1 MVWVIMTDYLQRELA
16 GPVTRALEALPVV
29 VVTGARQTGKTTF
42 LREEALFRG
51 RRYLSLDDFAT
62 LEAARRDPLA
72 LLEAEE
78 PLTIDEAQRC
88 PELLVAVKQV
98 VDRRRIPGR
107 FILSGSA
114 NFALLKGVSETL
126 AGRALYLTLHPFTR
140 REAMRALGA
149 PPFLLTLL
157 ATGKLPK
164 VDRVRP
170 IREEEVLDGG
180 LPPVAL
186 REVEDRGPWFTG
198 YEQTYLERDLRQLS
212 QVADLVSF
220 RNLLRL
226 AALRTAQVLN
236 HSELARDAKLPVST
250 VTRHLGLLETSFVL
264 ARLAPYLRNRATRL
278 IKSPKLFVS
287 DSGLA
292 GHLTGVSDLRAQAD
306 EPLRGA
312 LFETYVHQNL
322 AGILQA
328 HDPRAEL
335 AFWNVQG
342 RHEVDFVVTSGRR
355 SLAIEVKAAARFAER
370 DLSGLRAF
378 REKAS
383 GLVAGVLA
391 YNGTEAA
398 SLGDELY
405 AIPLGLLLA

>member
-1 MVWVIMTDYLQRELA
+1 MTGYRERELA
-16 GPVTRALEALPVV
+16 GQMARAMKALPVV

-42 LREEALFRG
+42 LREDPLFHG
-51 RRYLSLDDFAT
+51 RRYLNLDDFAT

-72 LLEAEE
+72 LLEGDE

-88 PELLVAVKQV
+88 PELLIAVKQA
-98 VDRRRIPGR
+98 VDRRRMPGR

-114 NFALLKGVSETL
+114 NFSLLEGVSETL
-126 AGRALYLTLHPFTR
+126 GGRALYLTLHPFTR
-140 REAMRALGA
+140 REKMRALGA
-149 PPFLLTLL
+149 PPFLSTLL
-157 ATGKLPK
+157 ATGRLPK
-164 VDRVRP
+164 FDRVRP
-170 IREEEVLDGG
+170 VREEEILDGG
-180 LPPVAL
+180 LPPIAL
-186 REVEDRGPWFTG
+186 REFDDRGLWFMG
-198 YEQTYLERDLRQLS
+198 YEQTYLERDLRELS

-226 AALRTAQVLN
+226 AAQRTAQVLN
-236 HSELARDAKLPVST
+236 HSELARDAKQPVST

-264 ARLAPYLRNRATRL
+264 ARLAPYLRNRPTRL

-292 GHLTGVSDLRAQAD
+292 AHLTRVSDLRAQAD

-328 HDPRAEL
+328 HDPGAEL

-355 SLAIEVKAAARFAER
+355 CLAIEVKAAARFTER

-378 REKAS
+378 RGKAS
-383 GLVAGVLA
+383 ELVAGVLA
-391 YNGTEAA
+391 YNGTEAV
-398 SLGDELY
+398 SLGDGLY
-405 AIPLGLLLA
+405 AVPLGLLLA